1 MATKT
6 TIIVWFRADLR
17 LHDNPA
23 LYAAVNR
30 GELIIPVYIHAPQE
44 EGHWQP
50 GAASCWWLHHSLASL
65 ARDLKQR
72 GSRLILRAGNSREQL
87 EQLIE
92 QTGATAVY
100 TTRGYSPTGIKRDNK
115 IQQALRKA
123 NIDFTLY
130 NGNLLVEPD
139 SIHNKAGQPFKV
151 FTPFWRTHQQHFSLP
166 GLLPAPNHLPAVP
179 TRLSST
185 ALGNLELLPK
195 LPWDKGLRNTWL
207 VGEHAALQQLQTHT
221 TEVSAEY
228 PAVHDRPDID
238 GTSQLSPYLHFG
250 ELSVRQVAHTLM
262 QLQRRKTAQAGATA
276 LLRQLVWRDF
286 AHHILW
292 HFPATTDKPFNS
304 RYDRFPWQRR
314 TKSRLLKAWQQG
326 QTGFPIIDAGMRQL
340 WQTGWMH
347 NRVRMIVASLLSKN
361 AGIHWQLG
369 ARWFWDTLVDADLAQ
384 NSMNWQWVAGCG
396 VDAAPYFRIFNPVL
410 QSQKFDPRG
419 EYIRRWV
426 PELAGLPTKF
436 IHQPELTPPLIQ
448 QASGVLIGTD
458 YPEPMLDL
466 KTSREQA
473 LQHYRQHIRSST

>member
-44 EGHWQP
+44 EGQWQR

>member
-1 MATKT
+1 MTTRT
-6 TIIVWFRADLR
+6 TIIVWFRTDLR

-23 LYAAVNR
+23 LYAAISR
-30 GELIIPVYIHAPQE
+30 GERIIPVYIHAPHE
-44 EGHWQP
+44 EGQWQP
-50 GAASCWWLHHSLASL
+50 GAASRWWLHHSLASL
-65 ARDLKQR
+65 ARDLKHR
-72 GSRLILRAGNSREQL
+72 GSRLILRTGNSLEQL
-87 EQLIE
+87 QQLIE
-92 QTGATAVY
+92 QTGAAAVY
-100 TTRGYSPTGIKRDNK
+100 ANRCYTPAGIERDNK
-115 IQQALRKA
+115 IQRALHTA
-123 NIDFTLY
+123 NIDFSFY
-130 NGNLLVEPD
+130 NGNVLLEPD

-151 FTPFWRTHQQHFSLP
+151 FTPFWRAHQQLFSLP
-166 GLLPAPNHLPAVP
+166 GLLAAPNGLPAVP

-185 ALGNLELLPK
+185 ALGKLELLPK
-195 LPWDKGLRNTWL
+195 LPWDKGLRQSWQ
-207 VGEHAALQQLQTHT
+207 VGEQAALQQLQIHT
-221 TEVSAEY
+221 TEISAGY
-228 PAVHDRPDID
+228 PATHDRPDID
-238 GTSQLSPYLHFG
+238 GTSLLSPYLHFG
-250 ELSVRQVAHTLM
+250 ELSARQVAHTLM
-262 QLQRRKTAQAGATA
+262 QLQRRKTTQTGAAA

-292 HFPATTDKPFNS
+292 HFPATSDKPFNS
-304 RYDRFPWQRR
+304 RYDHFPWHRR
-314 TKSRLLKAWQQG
+314 SNSRLLKAWQQG
-326 QTGFPIIDAGMRQL
+326 RTGFPIIDAGMRQL

-410 QSQKFDPRG
+410 QSQNFDPRG

-458 YPEPMLDL
+458 YPEPILDL

-473 LQHYRQHIRSST
+473 LQHYRQHIRTST